1 MTRTLDYRVVADPP
15 WCGFFYG
22 IFMTKKRYIARLGFE
37 LPNQPRWVEQGQSC
51 ELTDLEAEHLLRI
64 GYIKALTSKEKPR
77 RREEVG
83 HA

>member
-1 MTRTLDYRVVADPP
+1 
-15 WCGFFYG
+15 
-22 IFMTKKRYIARLGFE
+22 MTKKRYIARIGFE
-37 LPNQPRWVEQGQSC
+37 LPNQPCWVEQGQSC

-77 RREEVG
+77 RSEEVG

>member
-1 MTRTLDYRVVADPP
+1 
-15 WCGFFYG
+15 
-22 IFMTKKRYIARLGFE
+22 MTKKRYIARIGFE
-37 LPNQPRWVEQGQSC
+37 LPNQPCWVEQGQSC

-64 GYIKALTSKEKPR
+64 GYIKVLTSKEKPR